1 MRYAI
6 VENGVVV
13 NVIVAE
19 QDFIDEH
26 YPDAIALSD
35 EDVVGPRYLYD
46 KGKFSEPESIIPA
59 DFIDAEVVE
68 PTKALD
74 APIE

>member
-6 VENGVVV
+6 VENGIVV

-19 QDFIDEH
+19 QDFIDEN
-26 YPDAIALSD
+26 YPDAIPLSD
-35 EDVVGPRYLYD
+35 EDRAGLSYTYEN
-46 KGKFSEPESIIPA
+46 GKFIEPEIIVPTV
-59 DFIDAEVVE
+59 IDAEVVE

-74 APIE
+74 APTE